1 MGKITK
7 RLVALLEG
15 LGKSIVR
22 YPLEAALCLVYY
34 VIWALAHKEVITL
47 PAGRQYY
54 DLFYWFVP
62 QLVLLFTLHRCCT
75 GHTWGKILY
84 GLSWFLW
91 IPLALTA
98 SIPDG
103 WYAGVANLLAALL
116 LFAGTDPAEN
126 DALGRHILHVGRKL
140 GVGLVIGG
148 VMIGVVLA
156 VIGSVSLLFDLDLS
170 SDWYSYSATFMAMVP
185 MPLLCLS
192 LISEPEESS
201 AGSRFWQI
209 LIDYVL
215 SPALVLYTLILYG
228 YIIRILV
235 NWQLPEGGVAYMIL
249 AYLGTGLLCYLLR
262 LQVRQRHFEWF
273 FQAFPYLAVAPLVLL
288 WTGSFRR
295 IGDYG
300 MTEPRFYLLVLCVLS
315 TLFVL
320 MLFWKRTRSFRW
332 MILLF
337 GAAAVLFTYIPGIR
351 AHDFGIRGQLAR
363 FDALLPKILEAG
375 QFPQKYDYEAL
386 KDDPE
391 RLQSLTEASESW
403 IYLQQEMDYQALK
416 ERYEEYGGQFH
427 FSQWEAAQKTLRTE
441 PLKIWKQTTPVPLG
455 DFTEWLPDS
464 SYHYYE
470 DGEKAV
476 FYKDKSKK
484 EILLECSV
492 RERLDAAGDDTAPEQ
507 VLVYRNET
515 YLAVF
520 PSIKDYGRDQSPS
533 FIVVPNVQLYRK
545 P

>member
-22 YPLEAALCLVYY
+22 FPLEAALCLVYY
-34 VIWALAHKEVITL
+34 IIWVLADAEVITL
-47 PAGRQYY
+47 PAGQRYY
-54 DLFYWFVP
+54 DLFNWFFP
-62 QLVLLFTLHRCCT
+62 QLVLLFTLHRCAAR
-75 GHTWGKILY
+75 HTWGKVLY

-91 IPLALTA
+91 IPLVLTA

-116 LFAGTDPAEN
+116 LFAGTEPADN
-126 DALGRHILHVGRKL
+126 DSLARHILHVGRKL
-140 GVGLVIGG
+140 AVGLVIGG
-148 VMIGVVLA
+148 VLTGVVEA
-156 VIGSVSLLFDLDLS
+156 VLGSVSLLFDLDLS
-170 SDWYSYSATFMAMVP
+170 SDWYSYSAMFILMVP
-185 MPLLCLS
+185 TPLLCLS
-192 LISEPEESS
+192 LIAEEEEPT
-201 AGSRFWQI
+201 AGSQFWTI

-262 LQVRQRHFEWF
+262 LQVRKRHFDWYY
-273 FQAFPYLAVAPLVLL
+273 QAFPYLAIAPLVLL
-288 WTGSFRR
+288 WVGSFRR

-300 MTEPRFYLLVLCVLS
+300 LTEPRFYLLVLCALS

-320 MLFWKRTRSFRW
+320 MLLWQRTRSFRW

-351 AHDFGIRGQLAR
+351 AHDFGIRGQQKR
-363 FDALLPKILEAG
+363 FEALLPQLLEEG
-375 QFPQKYDYEAL
+375 RFPEKYDYEAL
-386 KDDPE
+386 KDEPE
-391 RLQSLTEASESW
+391 QMQALTDASESW
-403 IYLQQEMDYQALK
+403 LYLQQEMGYPALK
-416 ERYEEYGGQFH
+416 ERYAAYGGQFL
-427 FSQWEAAQKTLRTE
+427 FNQWEAAQKTLRTE
-441 PLKIWKQTTPVPLG
+441 PLRIWEQTTPVPLG
-455 DFTEWLPDS
+455 VYTEWLPAA

-470 DGEKAV
+470 DREKAI
-476 FYKDKSKK
+476 FYKDDSRK
-484 EILLECSV
+484 EILLECPV
-492 RERLDAAGDDTAPEQ
+492 RQRLDAATEDAASEE
-507 VLVYRNET
+507 VLVYRNDD
-515 YLAVF
+515 YLAIF
-520 PSIKDYGRDQSPS
+520 LLIQDYGKEGSPS
-533 FIVVPNVQLYRK
+533 FVIPNHQLYRK